1 MRKTLAILPLAAA
14 VLLGGCLQKE
24 TTHTLYLAPDGAVA
38 WMALEK
44 DVRSDS
50 NETAERRAEEQTYL
64 ASVTAGTHAIA
75 RGFAALDPL
84 DQKTRVLRAERPFVV
99 VTEARFSRIDTLF
112 ERMLADLR
120 VPGYATL
127 TRTGGGA
134 TLLMHMDVA
143 AAMADETDRSTPV
156 TDLLEEVAR
165 YRIVLTEGRFAS
177 AQGFTLSDDGMTA
190 TPIEMSQD
198 DVSDL
203 GGVVELS
210 LTWENGPILA
220 GR

>member
-24 TTHTLYLAPDGAVA
+24 TSHTLYVTPDGAVA
-38 WMALEK
+38 WMALET
-44 DVRSDS
+44 DVRSDAG
-50 NETAERRAEEQTYL
+50 NDAERRAEEQSYL
-64 ASVTAGTHAIA
+64 ASARSDTHGIA
-75 RGFAALDPL
+75 RGLAALDPAG
-84 DQKTRVLRAERPFVV
+84 QQTRVLRAERPFVV
-99 VTEARFSRIDTLF
+99 VTEARFSRVDALF

-127 TRTGGGA
+127 TRTGDAA
-134 TLLMHMDVA
+134 TLLIHIDVA
-143 AAMADETDRSTPV
+143 AAMADESDRSTPV
-156 TDLLEEVAR
+156 TDLIEEAAR
-165 YRIVLTEGRFAS
+165 YRIVLTEGRFTA

-190 TPIEMSQD
+190 TPIEMSD
-198 DVSDL
+198 EEASDL

-210 LTWENGPILA
+210 LTW

>member
-1 MRKTLAILPLAAA
+1 MWRLT
-14 VLLGGCLQKE
+14 
-24 TTHTLYLAPDGAVA
+24 APSRG
-38 WMALEK
+38 WRSRT
-44 DVRSDS
+44 DVRSDAG
-50 NETAERRAEEQTYL
+50 NAAERRAEEQSYL
-64 ASVTAGTHAIA
+64 ASARSGTHGTA
-75 RGFAALDPL
+75 RGLAALDPAG
-84 DQKTRVLRAERPFVV
+84 QQTRVLRAERPFVV
-99 VTEARFSRIDTLF
+99 VTEARFSRIDALF

-134 TLLMHMDVA
+134 TLLIHIDVA

-156 TDLLEEVAR
+156 TDLIEEAAR
-165 YRIVLTEGRFAS
+165 YRIVLTEGRFTA

-190 TPIEMSQD
+190 TPIEMSD
-198 DVSDL
+198 EDVSDL

-210 LTWENGPILA
+210 LTW